1 MTYNVINPT
10 NGAPIKAWTEGVP
23 VEEAAQKQLRM

>member
-10 NGAPIKAWTEGVP
+10 NGAPIKAWTEGVQ
-23 VEEAAQKQLRM
+23 EAAQKQLRM